1 MSTELITKLRRETG
15 AGVVDVKK
23 ALDES
28 EGDYDKALEEL
39 RKRGAAVAQKKAGR
53 TAGEGVI
60 AHYIHMN
67 RIGVLVELNC
77 ETDFVARTEDFQT
90 LGKDIAMQV
99 ASMGAR
105 YVRPDDVPEEVIAKE
120 REIYAAQLE
129 GENKPADVLE
139 KILDG
144 KIAKFYDEACLVN
157 QTFFKNEDQT
167 IQQLVEEAVGKMG
180 ENIQIRRF
188 SRLELGGDV

>member
-1 MSTELITKLRRETG
+1 
-15 AGVVDVKK
+15 
-23 ALDES
+23 
-28 EGDYDKALEEL
+28 
-39 RKRGAAVAQKKAGR
+39 
-53 TAGEGVI
+53 
-60 AHYIHMN
+60 MN